1 MGQDPMASESRSH
14 TADDS
19 PDGLSTSARGARK
32 QRIRRKSLTGADDV
46 PQDLFGGNFF
56 SPQFNP
62 IDDAILQLWAET
74 CAPFLSDDAGQAVS
88 SGHRLISS
96 LPLPAATHVSE
107 SAPNP
112 NDTISSMP
120 GDSSSTLPDGTT
132 EAQIFQYVRDR
143 LASLLSYDQVLF
155 TNAFYAFNAT
165 ASANIGNS
173 AGGALHYGILAL
185 ASRHIEQHGV
195 EGSAII
201 LQRLKDIPR
210 VEEIGEEESITLLA
224 GLLMFVMYKNLP
236 RRCLG
241 FRKLLHAAKEA
252 VRGTLHPWDK
262 RRKA

>member
-1 MGQDPMASESRSH
+1 MLRLILQ
-14 TADDS
+14 
-19 PDGLSTSARGARK
+19 
-32 QRIRRKSLTGADDV
+32 
-46 PQDLFGGNFF
+46 
-56 SPQFNP
+56 
-62 IDDAILQLWAET
+62 AILQLWAET

-143 LASLLSYDQVLF
+143 LASLLSYDQVL

-173 AGGALHYGILAL
+173 AGRALHYGILAL
-185 ASRHIEQHGV
+185 ASRHMFNSGQICYERISEQHGV

-210 VEEIGEEESITLLA
+210 VEEIGEEELITLLA
-224 GLLMFVMYKNLP
+224 GLLMFVMYKSMP
-236 RRCLG
+236 WARP
-241 FRKLLHAAKEA
+241 
-252 VRGTLHPWDK
+252 VVGTRAHDLS
-262 RRKA
+262 